1 MAGNKTGVYD
11 FSKTI
16 VTIRHPLYDG
26 IVKIDGFMNDTTINV
41 QRDDPRWTRNSSG
54 DGKASTLVRNP
65 INDGTISFTL
75 NQSTDGLAKMNAI
88 AQHANVSD
96 GQDIMFEITVAD
108 KSSGSIHYCRDAIV
122 GEPESVEYGREE
134 NGREWTIQCGELINN
149 LNGAAKMPRETL
161 AFIQALG
168 FSVDETRVAAY

>member
-16 VTIRHPLYDG
+16 VTIRHPKFDG
-26 IVKIDGFMNDTTINV
+26 IVKIDGFMPDTTINV
-41 QRDDPRWTRNSSG
+41 QRENPRWGRSNSG
-54 DGKASTLVRNP
+54 DGKSSTLVRNP
-65 INDGTISFTL
+65 DNSGTITFSL

-96 GQDIMFEITVAD
+96 GQDVMFEITIAD
-108 KSSGSIHYCRDAIV
+108 KSSGSFHYCRDAIV
-122 GEPESVEYGREE
+122 GDPESVEYGPEE
-134 NGREWTIQCGELINN
+134 NAREWVIQCGELVNN

-161 AFIQALG
+161 EFIQALG
-168 FSVDETRVAAY
+168 FSVDESRVASF